1 MGNNTPITSKMN
13 MMHLALFAL
22 CAAAVVSSLPSIG
35 DTIVPE
41 QQQIHE
47 APTAEL
53 AETDCSTC
61 VSEFVTHHGCSK
73 WSTIHSAADLADLGL
88 DQECFTCKS
97 QAQAECEETELVTDK
112 EFVACENSNCPGQD
126 ETCLQITQQFQNC
139 KDEHGKEYS
148 ELLQA
153 RTHTRKLLFGGGLV
167 YTLRK
172 LTKPA
177 CKSKAERTGTPTCYP
192 AAHAETLYD
201 LYKSKAGIGADAC
214 IYTAKSGYTGHPAG
228 SMQDCSSSPAPTPPP
243 TPTPQPTPQ
252 PTLKTCT
259 NFRATG
265 ACDTWKSAGTL
276 CSHADQMRFCAN
288 TVCSTCTI
296 SDDIRFT
303 FMSKPAMSGFGGACQ
318 C

>member
-61 VSEFVTHHGCSK
+61 VSEFVTHHGCPK
-73 WSTIHSAADLADLGL
+73 WSTIHSASDLADLGL
-88 DQECFTCKS
+88 DQKCFTCKS

-112 EFVACENSNCPGQD
+112 EFVGSSCENSNCGQD
-126 ETCLQITQQFQNC
+126 KTCLQITQQFVNC
-139 KDEHGKEYS
+139 KDEHGNEYS

-153 RTHTRKLLFGGGLV
+153 RTQTRKLLFSSSW
-167 YTLRK
+167 TAPP
-172 LTKPA
+172 TPPPTWQA
-177 CKSKAERTGTPTCYP
+177 CKTWQERTYTPTCYS
-192 AAHAETLYD
+192 AVTAKILYD
-201 LYKSKAGIGADAC
+201 HYKSKAHLGADAC
-214 IYTAKSGYTGHPAG
+214 IYTATSGYTTGMLH
-228 SMQDCSSSPAPTPPP
+228 DCSSSPAPTPPP

-252 PTLKTCT
+252 PTLKTCNT
-259 NFRATG
+259 NKLGTG
-265 ACDTWKSAGTL
+265 CNTYSAGTL
-276 CSHADQMRFCAN
+276 CSNVNVMRSCAN
-288 TVCSTCTI
+288 TACSTCT
-296 SDDIRFT
+296 SDEIGYT
-303 FMSKPAMSGFGGACQ
+303 FRDAMSGF
-318 C
+318 